1 MPLQAQLTQLQ
12 VGVGTAN
19 FTIMQDIFDR
29 DTEPLSSSTGH
40 AACRDNVQ
48 FVSLRDYSDQ
58 ESVLCRL
65 AKLLPQVDV
74 IFAMAPI
81 PSQRTSFFLRN
92 SHKKVFRTHPP
103 FCRDVLAE
111 IPQQVASYHTFFEQR
126 L

>member
-58 ESVLCRL
+58 EPVLCRL

-81 PSQRTSFFLRN
+81 PSQRTSFFEKFAQKGFSHSSAILQGCACRN
-92 SHKKVFRTHPP
+92 SAAGGFLSY
-103 FCRDVLAE
+103 VL
-111 IPQQVASYHTFFEQR
+111 
-126 L
+126 